1 MGRPPMP
8 AQILFRTPPSQGPA
22 EPPGP
27 TDPYLMAQ
35 ASLPPAL
42 FGRLRLWQDASSHC
56 IFLRLLQLS
65 FVFRGG
71 AGVLHVSQGF
81 LGLGIGSG
89 PDTSVFIKFREGFGI
104 GHHYF
109 AEAWWWFRG
118 R

>member
-8 AQILFRTPPSQGPA
+8 AEILFRTPPSQGPA

-56 IFLRLLQLS
+56 IFKGFFNCPL
-65 FVFRGG
+65 FFEAGPACCMFPKVF
-71 AGVLHVSQGF
+71 
-81 LGLGIGSG
+81 
-89 PDTSVFIKFREGFGI
+89 
-104 GHHYF
+104 
-109 AEAWWWFRG
+109 
-118 R
+118 